1 MAWGDSRQRLELY
14 RQGLNDR
21 EIAER
26 VGVSTVAIAQWR
38 HRRGL
43 PPNKHKRPD
52 IPTTGNIIEYQ
63 KRGGVPIEKVLTPEQ
78 CKDMRRFLGYLV
90 EYADT
95 VASKKKQPDVGKFII
110 AYREVFHDLPEKEV
124 YVK

>member
-38 HRRGL
+38 HRREL
-43 PPNKHKRPD
+43 PPNRIDK
-52 IPTTGNIIEYQ
+52 PTGTIIDYP
-63 KRGGVPIEKVLTPEQ
+63 KRGGVPMEKVLTPEQ

-90 EYADT
+90 EYADKA
-95 VASKKKQPDVGKFII
+95 VSKKKQPDVGKFII

>member
-38 HRRGL
+38 HRREL
-43 PPNKHKRPD
+43 PPNYP
-52 IPTTGNIIEYQ
+52 
-63 KRGGVPIEKVLTPEQ
+63 KRGGVPMEKTLTPEQ

-95 VASKKKQPDVGKFII
+95 VASKKKQPDVGRFII